1 VIAKESEDFG
11 SHGSTAVNPKN
22 DLKLPDTGSDPF
34 PETFKDILAGLAAK
48 PKYLPK
54 WPEAQRAMPNEI
66 LRSALFNCR
75 NRNQPRQYMKDA
87 EIAVIGDGQIVYRGE
102 ELRQD
107 DELVWLHLVHLLK
120 KSPLGEC
127 VEFTPYSF
135 IRALGWPVKGQSYER
150 LRVCLSRMQATAI
163 RIQSRRLGCFISVSL
178 IQMFRSRDE
187 QMENLS
193 RWQVWL
199 CKEMLLLFDEEFL
212 TRVNWEIR
220 KSLPDGIASK
230 LFGYWASHREPFP
243 VKISTLQRL
252 CGSEMSPRHFR
263 EELKSSLRL
272 LQEAGF
278 LETWKLQDDTLT
290 VRRRY

>member
-1 VIAKESEDFG
+1 MSKESEDFG
-11 SHGSTAVNPKN
+11 VRGSTADNPEK
-22 DLKLPDTGSDPF
+22 DLQLPDNGSDPF
-34 PETFKDILAGLAAK
+34 PEMFKDILTGLAAK
-48 PKYLPK
+48 PKYLPE

-75 NRNQPRQYMKDA
+75 NRNQPRQYMKDV
-87 EIAVIGDGQIVYRGE
+87 EIAVIGDGRIMYRGE

-150 LRVCLSRMQATAI
+150 LRICLSRMQATAI
-163 RIQSRRLGCFISVSL
+163 RIQSKRLGCFISVSL
-178 IQMFRSRDE
+178 IQMFRSRDD

-243 VKISTLQRL
+243 VKISTLKRL

-263 EELKSSLRL
+263 EELKISLRL

>member
-1 VIAKESEDFG
+1 
-11 SHGSTAVNPKN
+11 
-22 DLKLPDTGSDPF
+22 
-34 PETFKDILAGLAAK
+34 
-48 PKYLPK
+48 
-54 WPEAQRAMPNEI
+54 MPNEI
-66 LRSALFNCR
+66 FRSALFNCR

-150 LRVCLSRMQATAI
+150 LRICLSRMQATAI
-163 RIQSRRLGCFISVSL
+163 RIQSKRLGSFISVSL

-187 QMENLS
+187 QMVNLS

-243 VKISTLQRL
+243 VKISTLMRL
-252 CGSEMSPRHFR
+252 CGAEMSAKHFR
-263 EELKSSLRL
+263 EKLKISLNL